1 MSEPRGKPTGPRRVA
16 KSRTNPESTPTGPR
30 PIATIISQL
39 MARRGYNQ
47 LQLSDERETLWQ
59 NIAGERLSLQ
69 TRPGNVNRGVW
80 EILAKNSV
88 VVQELTFR
96 KAELM
101 KKLKELAPEEK
112 VRELR
117 FRVGAIDGQNR

>member
-1 MSEPRGKPTGPRRVA
+1 MGARRNA
-16 KSRTNPESTPTGPR
+16 KSQTNQENTPTGPR
-30 PIATIISQL
+30 PIASVISQL

-117 FRVGAIDGQNR
+117 FRVGAIDGPKP